1 MVAATTEP
9 PGSSILVIVDDASS
23 AEAVLGWAVHQA
35 GRRHSRVNVLYVPAF
50 PWTGEGWMLDPQ
62 IIEQGQKDLAAS
74 LDYLGAGSQASLDV
88 GDPEES
94 TTEGIRAKALKDPHG
109 LVIVGPLDTNSLVS
123 LVFGS
128 NHDVAGPELPV
139 VVVPRSAWSTPLPL
153 SRPATLTV
161 GFHGSDP
168 ATDALAWAVSE
179 AHRRNGVVRA
189 VMAWYEGDYGGL
201 GGPVAI
207 TARPSSLV
215 GRSAVKLAADSLSRC
230 GVPTDRVSAIARR
243 GMPASILV
251 QEATGSDLLAISA
264 GQSTVFGHRTLG
276 AVTLACVKRSPVPVV
291 IVPSHAGDD
300 TPRCRP
306 DTETAETASA

>member
-1 MVAATTEP
+1 MFAATTEP
-9 PGSSILVIVDDASS
+9 PGSSILVIVHDASS
-23 AEAVLGWAVHQA
+23 AEAVLGWALHQA
-35 GRRHSRVNVLYVPAF
+35 GRRHSRVNVLYMPAF
-50 PWTGEGWMLDPQ
+50 PWTGEGCMLDAQ
-62 IIEQGQKDLAAS
+62 IVEQGQKELAAS
-74 LDYLGAGSQASLDV
+74 LDYLGAESQASLDV

-94 TTEGIRAKALKDPHG
+94 TTEAIRAKALKDPDG
-109 LVIVGPLDTNSLVS
+109 LVIVGPLDANSLVS

-128 NHDVAGPELPV
+128 NPYDVAGPELPL

-153 SRPATLTV
+153 STPATLTV

-230 GVPTDRVSAIARR
+230 GVPTDRVTSIARR
-243 GMPASILV
+243 GMPASILI

-276 AVTLACVKRSPVPVV
+276 AVTLGCVMRSPVPVV
-291 IVPSHAGDD
+291 IVPGHA
-300 TPRCRP
+300 
-306 DTETAETASA
+306 ASCPVT